1 MKNGFLFFLGLF
13 AALTFSFAGV
23 VLWSSHQLGQLAPL
37 YVEDDGKAYPE
48 REPGLARQG
57 AAVYADLGCAACHT
71 QQVRRP
77 SYGYD
82 KARGWGD
89 RQSVARDYVQSAHVF
104 LGDSRVGPDLA
115 NLANRKPAYDEAD
128 LYKLL
133 YAGSA
138 GMPSYHFLFETRD
151 LSDRQSADD
160 ALNFGGRLA
169 APAGKEILPTYRA
182 RALVAYLLS
191 LNQSFEYPEARPIE
205 PAADKEG
212 EAK

>member
-1 MKNGFLFFLGLF
+1 MRNGFLFFLGLF

-23 VLWSSHQLGQLAPL
+23 VLWSNHQLGQLAPL
-37 YVEDDGKAYPE
+37 YVEDDAQAYPT

-57 AAVYADLGCAACHT
+57 SLVYADLGCAACHT

-77 SYGYD
+77 SFGSD

-128 LYKLL
+128 LYQLL

-138 GMPSYHFLFETRD
+138 TMPSYKFLFSVND
-151 LSDRQSADD
+151 LADRQQSDQ
-160 ALNFGGRLA
+160 ALHLGGRLA
-169 APAGKEILPTYRA
+169 APAGKEIVPTTRA

-191 LNQSFEYPEARPIE
+191 LNQSFAFPEAQPVE
-205 PAADKEG
+205 PAAPEG